1 MTQAELE
8 LVARGIRDRGL
19 HSSWTELLAFSS
31 DVVGTLVDAY
41 QALLRN
47 TVPSDKISSSDTIGV
62 QEIVRDKLATVLTL
76 LTNEAQVARW
86 ESEALT
92 ENSRQIVQ
100 EVKDSSFK
108 GKYPQV

>member
-19 HSSWTELLAFSS
+19 HSSWTELVAFSG
-31 DVVGTLVDAY
+31 DVVGNLVDVY

-47 TVPSDKISSSDTIGV
+47 TVPSGKTSSSDTIDV
-62 QEIVRDKLATVLTL
+62 QKAVRDKFAVALAL
-76 LTNEAQVARW
+76 LTSEAQVVRW
-86 ESEALT
+86 ESEALA
-92 ENSRQIVQ
+92 ENSRQIAQ

-108 GKYPQV
+108 GKHPQV